1 MSSVFSFSVLPTDE
15 EAAAAADA
23 SRRLSALPTAEALDV
38 QVPGGETVPLP
49 PRVRELLS
57 RVLAE
62 MAQGH
67 AVALVPVHAELT
79 TQEAADY
86 LGVSRPHLVRLL
98 ERGDIPFHK
107 AGSHR
112 RVKFSD
118 LSSYK
123 AARAAD
129 AAAAL
134 DELVAEAQR
143 LGLGY

>member
-1 MSSVFSFSVLPTDE
+1 MSVLFNFSLIPTDE

-23 SRRLSALPTAEALDV
+23 SRRLSAVSSAETLDL
-38 QVPGGETVPLP
+38 QVPGGGTVPLP
-49 PRVRELLS
+49 PRARELLG

-62 MAQGH
+62 MAQGN
-67 AVALVPVHAELT
+67 AVTLVPVHAELT

-98 ERGDIPFHK
+98 DRRVIAFHK

-118 LSSYK
+118 LSAYK
-123 AARAAD
+123 AARDAD
-129 AAAAL
+129 ASAAL